1 MGRLCTFF
9 SSFRTRERRTVIY
22 LQELRDRET
31 VVVSQVSMATRGICE
46 PLKKSQR
53 IFHNTALDFTE
64 SGRGLRVEA
73 ATPHLVSVGGGRLST
88 AVTLLPLHEG
98 QTRLGTADSIPPP
111 DIEIRGPGAQRDH
124 CVIEARGG
132 AITLVPCGHPCTI
145 DGTAVREP
153 TRLTQGCMLCLGQWN
168 FFRFNHP
175 DEAVRIRSML
185 APSANPPAAPSHAMS
200 SVNGNDARRRDGAP
214 AGRAGARDKL
224 LNACSIEQD
233 LQDIIDSL
241 TLESNTASG
250 APLTPASFTSVAS
263 APDNGN
269 NNHQQQQQPR
279 GVPCSPPSSP
289 ERVSLSG
296 SCYDNLASAS
306 SSPSSPSSSSSSNDN
321 HGTPPVPARSSSYNF
336 TSQRSANGFRAAAAA
351 PPVATAMPAAPAARA
366 ESPRAPRRRI
376 RDAPMER
383 PHLAHAKPGQG
394 GGGIGGV
401 PPESGGC
408 ANANA
413 AAACFP
419 GFSPESPPSPRLP
432 RASLERGGGAATAAG
447 PVPLSPRAA
456 RRSATT
462 PPASPEASRRGCF
475 PISLASPQGPSR
487 WQQQQQ
493 QQPPHSPS
501 SARRLVA
508 RGGGGGGGGALEGR
522 SPTLGVQS
530 SQRWGQPQAKPAGVG
545 PDGSPRSL
553 LSPDYGHHQQQQQ
566 PPRPL
571 DTLPPLSPK
580 SSRKA
585 AASPALAGPESCP
598 SVGKRLGGVFT
609 SPAFIRRS
617 GGGGGGGDSG
627 SGARE
632 GLVIL
637 DHEAAAAASSSPSG
651 TPGGSFSVAT
661 KVKIPAS
668 TITTAAAASTTTA
681 TTPPVPRS
689 PCRSPALQRRR
700 PPAPLSP
707 NLSSSLTMTMRSP
720 TATAATAATT
730 SIATAAK
737 PDGGRPTALDRSA
750 GSDSERDLPP
760 EEEVDDGGKAAAT
773 TVPASPPRLRERKGS
788 ISEIR
793 DGDESEL
800 RQYHRRHRDERLR
813 EQETERLERQ
823 RLETILSLCAE
834 YHEKGSISDL
844 RGIMA
849 QSPGDDSRHDDA
861 SAEMG
866 GTAVTMATR
875 GGGGGGGEGPTGCR
889 DECSS
894 STESAQ
900 DEGYIQTMSSYDRAP
915 SPPEQSRRAPRQE
928 ARLKLA
934 ERKQEVMRREVGL
947 EQEVMRRGAEHRQE
961 VMRLDVRRAQ
971 LVAVVEELKRRIHDV
986 QSQLEDCAREAEME
1000 RALLEG
1006 EKAAEKSNLG
1016 KDQEVIAALQRKM
1029 SELEA
1034 RVACQRDK
1042 GKARLVEE
1050 RQNLDDLRAKKSD
1063 VETQLHSCPEALRE
1077 QMDEELRMVSDQLEC
1092 GARRFEDLEF
1102 QQLETESRLEEER
1115 EAGLHSVLKDMTELR
1130 RTIVSRKERLCA
1142 LERQANQTLRA
1153 AEVERQRLQRERGTL
1168 VRLYE
1173 REREELSLVEVE
1185 LAEMMGNVDVGAA
1198 LSPALREEPLTLPEP
1213 SLNIINTPSDF
1224 PSTLTLT
1231 SSSSSSSL
1239 SSSSSSSSAQ
1249 TARNLRQEYFTL
1261 SQINQLYVGTE
1272 PESGHAHPTQ
1282 APPTHSSA
1290 VMETARSAVNLSQAS
1305 PPDIPLAEEPRD
1317 CALALCPPL
1326 GSERWYSD
1334 CVAGFGPP
1342 RTIPPPP
1349 PLPAKQ
1355 RGGSRGAADQQL
1367 DVSGESALRL
1377 KGKKSR
1383 RAAPSSAPCTPYS
1396 SATLGR
1402 NVSLKSSVLAQLGT
1416 NSLPRNLKAT
1426 LQEIENKRQQTFQEK
1441 GHQVI
1446 EEQRRRLA
1454 DLRLRAAAEAQT
1466 QWAALHALPS
1476 SPTSSSSRG
1485 CAEEEEE
1492 VDQEAAAAA
1501 AMVVEELL
1509 GNGGDGAGGRVGGGG
1524 GAYDTL
1530 SLESSD
1536 SMDTSVSNANS
1547 QCSPDAMSSASGMDT
1562 VRLEEMERMLR
1573 DAQVEKARLLEMK
1586 EREAEE
1592 RRRALDLERR
1602 RRERVEAQL
1611 RDETERQRR
1620 LLAGAGGGGGPP
1632 PRGGGDAGGAPSWGG
1647 GGGPGGGSSRGADVR
1662 LRDAHAVQQSRP
1674 LTRYLPVRKEDF
1686 DLRGHV
1692 EAAGHGV
1699 ETCRHVALTAKTCR
1713 GLLTKMGGKIKTWR
1727 KRWFVF
1733 DRNKRTLAYY
1743 ADKHEAKLKGVIYFQ
1758 AIQEVYYDHLK
1769 NANKPW
1775 GILRF
1780 AKITSPNP
1788 ALTFCVKTHDRVYY
1802 MVAQSPEAMRIWMD
1816 VIITGA
1822 EGYTLF
1828 LN

>member
-1 MGRLCTFF
+1 MFPIQEIV
-9 SSFRTRERRTVIY
+9 TREQ
-22 LQELRDRET
+22 LNELRDRET

-98 QTRLGTADSIPPP
+98 QTKLGTADSIPPP

-124 CVIEARGG
+124 CIIESRGG

-200 SVNGNDARRRDGAP
+200 SVNGNDPRRRDGAP

-241 TLESNTASG
+241 TLESNTAAG
-250 APLTPASFTSVAS
+250 APLTPASFASVAS
-263 APDNGN
+263 APENGN
-269 NNHQQQQQPR
+269 NNRQQPQPR

-289 ERVSLSG
+289 GRVSLSG

-306 SSPSSPSSSSSSNDN
+306 SSPSSSTSSNDN
-321 HGTPPVPARSSSYNF
+321 RGTPPVPARSSSYNF

-351 PPVATAMPAAPAARA
+351 AAATATPAAPAAGA

-376 RDAPMER
+376 RDAPTER
-383 PHLAHAKPGQG
+383 PHLAHAKPSQG
-394 GGGIGGV
+394 GG
-401 PPESGGC
+401 
-408 ANANA
+408 ADA

-419 GFSPESPPSPRLP
+419 GFSPEGPPSPRLP
-432 RASLERGGGAATAAG
+432 RVSPERGGGAATAAG

-456 RRSATT
+456 RRSAT
-462 PPASPEASRRGCF
+462 PPASPEVSRRGCF

-493 QQPPHSPS
+493 QPPHSPS

-508 RGGGGGGGGALEGR
+508 RGGGGGSSEGR

-530 SQRWGQPQAKPAGVG
+530 DQRWGQPQAKPAAVG
-545 PDGSPRSL
+545 PDGSPRSP

-566 PPRPL
+566 QQRRPL
-571 DTLPPLSPK
+571 DALPPLSPK

-609 SPAFIRRS
+609 SPAFVRRS
-617 GGGGGGGDSG
+617 SGGVGGGAGGDSG
-627 SGARE
+627 GGARE
-632 GLVIL
+632 GLVIF
-637 DHEAAAAASSSPSG
+637 DHEFGAAAAAASSSTSG
-651 TPGGSFSVAT
+651 PPGGSFSVAT

-668 TITTAAAASTTTA
+668 TTTTTAAAAAAASTTTTT

-689 PCRSPALQRRR
+689 PCRSPGLQRRR
-700 PPAPLSP
+700 PPAPPSP

-720 TATAATAATT
+720 AATPATSPIAA
-730 SIATAAK
+730 AAAAAK
-737 PDGGRPTALDRSA
+737 PDGGRPSALDRSA
-750 GSDSERDLPP
+750 GSDSERDFPP
-760 EEEVDDGGKAAAT
+760 EEEEEVVVDDGGKAAAAAAAAAA
-773 TVPASPPRLRERKGS
+773 PASPPRLRERKGS

-793 DGDESEL
+793 GGDESEL

-844 RGIMA
+844 RGIMGKTEGGGSGEEEARPVAAAAPAPVSAATVDSA

-861 SAEMG
+861 GEEMG

-875 GGGGGGGEGPTGCR
+875 GGGGGGGEGPAGGR

-900 DEGYIQTMSSYDRAP
+900 DEGYIQTMSSYDRVP
-915 SPPEQSRRAPRQE
+915 SPPEQSRRTPRQE

-934 ERKQEVMRREVGL
+934 EQKQEVMRREVGL

-986 QSQLEDCAREAEME
+986 QSQMEDCAREAEME

-1034 RVACQRDK
+1034 RVARQRDK

-1050 RQNLDDLRAKKSD
+1050 RQNLDDLHAKKSD

-1077 QMDEELRMVSDQLEC
+1077 QMDEELRMVSDQLES

-1185 LAEMMGNVDVGAA
+1185 LAEAMGNVDVAAA
-1198 LSPALREEPLTLPEP
+1198 LSPALRE
-1213 SLNIINTPSDF
+1213 
-1224 PSTLTLT
+1224 
-1231 SSSSSSSL
+1231 
-1239 SSSSSSSSAQ
+1239 
-1249 TARNLRQEYFTL
+1249 EYFTL

-1272 PESGHAHPTQ
+1272 PRSGHAHPTQ
-1282 APPTHSSA
+1282 APPTHSS
-1290 VMETARSAVNLSQAS
+1290 VVVETARSAVNLSQAS
-1305 PPDIPLAEEPRD
+1305 PPDIPLAEEPRE
-1317 CALALCPPL
+1317 CALAPCPPL

-1355 RGGSRGAADQQL
+1355 RGGSKEAADQQL

-1383 RAAPSSAPCTPYS
+1383 RPAPSSAPCTPYS

-1492 VDQEAAAAA
+1492 EVEEAAAAAA

-1509 GNGGDGAGGRVGGGG
+1509 GNGGGGAGGRVGGGG

-1573 DAQVEKARLLEMK
+1573 EAQVEKARLLEMK
-1586 EREAEE
+1586 ERETEE
-1592 RRRALDLERR
+1592 RRRALELERR

-1620 LLAGAGGGGGPP
+1620 LLAGAGGGGGAP
-1632 PRGGGDAGGAPSWGG
+1632 PRGGGDAGGPPSWGG

-1780 AKITSPNP
+1780 AKITLCKRLDVGFFVCPERQRPCLWFFFSPP
-1788 ALTFCVKTHDRVYY
+1788 GMHSY
-1802 MVAQSPEAMRIWMD
+1802 
-1816 VIITGA
+1816 
-1822 EGYTLF
+1822 
-1828 LN
+1828 

>member
-844 RGIMA
+844 RGIMGKTEGGGSGEEARPVAMATPAPVSAATVDSA

-1198 LSPALREEPLTLPEP
+1198 LSPALRE
-1213 SLNIINTPSDF
+1213 
-1224 PSTLTLT
+1224 
-1231 SSSSSSSL
+1231 
-1239 SSSSSSSSAQ
+1239 
-1249 TARNLRQEYFTL
+1249 
-1261 SQINQLYVGTE
+1261 
-1272 PESGHAHPTQ
+1272 
-1282 APPTHSSA
+1282 
-1290 VMETARSAVNLSQAS
+1290 
-1305 PPDIPLAEEPRD
+1305 
-1317 CALALCPPL
+1317 
-1326 GSERWYSD
+1326 
-1334 CVAGFGPP
+1334 
-1342 RTIPPPP
+1342 
-1349 PLPAKQ
+1349 
-1355 RGGSRGAADQQL
+1355 QL

>member
-844 RGIMA
+844 RGIMGKTEGGGSGEEARPVAMATPAPVSAATVDSA

-1198 LSPALREEPLTLPEP
+1198 LSPALRE
-1213 SLNIINTPSDF
+1213 
-1224 PSTLTLT
+1224 
-1231 SSSSSSSL
+1231 
-1239 SSSSSSSSAQ
+1239 
-1249 TARNLRQEYFTL
+1249 
-1261 SQINQLYVGTE
+1261 
-1272 PESGHAHPTQ
+1272 
-1282 APPTHSSA
+1282 
-1290 VMETARSAVNLSQAS
+1290 
-1305 PPDIPLAEEPRD
+1305 
-1317 CALALCPPL
+1317 
-1326 GSERWYSD
+1326 
-1334 CVAGFGPP
+1334 
-1342 RTIPPPP
+1342 
-1349 PLPAKQ
+1349 
-1355 RGGSRGAADQQL
+1355 
-1367 DVSGESALRL
+1367 
-1377 KGKKSR
+1377 
-1383 RAAPSSAPCTPYS
+1383 
-1396 SATLGR
+1396 
-1402 NVSLKSSVLAQLGT
+1402 SSVLAQLGT

>member
-1 MGRLCTFF
+1 
-9 SSFRTRERRTVIY
+9 
-22 LQELRDRET
+22 
-31 VVVSQVSMATRGICE
+31 
-46 PLKKSQR
+46 
-53 IFHNTALDFTE
+53 
-64 SGRGLRVEA
+64 
-73 ATPHLVSVGGGRLST
+73 
-88 AVTLLPLHEG
+88 
-98 QTRLGTADSIPPP
+98 
-111 DIEIRGPGAQRDH
+111 
-124 CVIEARGG
+124 
-132 AITLVPCGHPCTI
+132 
-145 DGTAVREP
+145 
-153 TRLTQGCMLCLGQWN
+153 MLCLGQWN

-185 APSANPPAAPSHAMS
+185 APSANPPAAPSHATMS
-200 SVNGNDARRRDGAP
+200 SVNGNDARRRDGAL

-269 NNHQQQQQPR
+269 NNHQQQQQPPR

-336 TSQRSANGFRAAAAA
+336 TSQRSANGFRATAAA
-351 PPVATAMPAAPAARA
+351 PPVVTATPAATAARA

-376 RDAPMER
+376 RDAPTER

-394 GGGIGGV
+394 GGGGGGGAGV
-401 PPESGGC
+401 PPESGGG

-432 RASLERGGGAATAAG
+432 RASLEWGGGAATAAG

-487 WQQQQQ
+487 WQQQQ
-493 QQPPHSPS
+493 PPHSPS

-508 RGGGGGGGGALEGR
+508 RGGGGGGALEGR

-545 PDGSPRSL
+545 PDGSPRSP
-553 LSPDYGHHQQQQQ
+553 LSPDYGHQQQQQ

-617 GGGGGGGDSG
+617 GGGGGDSG
-627 SGARE
+627 GGARE
-632 GLVIL
+632 GFVIF
-637 DHEAAAAASSSPSG
+637 DHEAAAASPSPSG

-668 TITTAAAASTTTA
+668 TTTTAAAASTTTMT

-720 TATAATAATT
+720 TATAATSATAATAA
-730 SIATAAK
+730 IATAAK

-760 EEEVDDGGKAAAT
+760 EEEEVDDGGKAAAT
-773 TVPASPPRLRERKGS
+773 AVPESPPRLRERKGS

-793 DGDESEL
+793 GGDESEL

-844 RGIMA
+844 RGIMGKTEGGGSGEEARPVAMATPAPVSMATVDSA

-861 SAEMG
+861 SEEMG

-1050 RQNLDDLRAKKSD
+1050 RQHLDDLRAKKAD

-1115 EAGLHSVLKDMTELR
+1115 EAGLHSVLKDMTDLR

-1153 AEVERQRLQRERGTL
+1153 SEVERQRLQRERGTL

-1198 LSPALREEPLTLPEP
+1198 LSPTLRE
-1213 SLNIINTPSDF
+1213 
-1224 PSTLTLT
+1224 
-1231 SSSSSSSL
+1231 
-1239 SSSSSSSSAQ
+1239 
-1249 TARNLRQEYFTL
+1249 
-1261 SQINQLYVGTE
+1261 
-1272 PESGHAHPTQ
+1272 
-1282 APPTHSSA
+1282 
-1290 VMETARSAVNLSQAS
+1290 
-1305 PPDIPLAEEPRD
+1305 
-1317 CALALCPPL
+1317 
-1326 GSERWYSD
+1326 
-1334 CVAGFGPP
+1334 
-1342 RTIPPPP
+1342 
-1349 PLPAKQ
+1349 
-1355 RGGSRGAADQQL
+1355 L

-1485 CAEEEEE
+1485 CAEEEE
-1492 VDQEAAAAA
+1492 VDQEEAAAAA

-1509 GNGGDGAGGRVGGGG
+1509 GNGGGGAGGRVGGGG

-1573 DAQVEKARLLEMK
+1573 EAQVEKARLLEMK

-1620 LLAGAGGGGGPP
+1620 LLAGAGGGGGAAPP
-1632 PRGGGDAGGAPSWGG
+1632 GWGGTRGGPRRGGE
-1647 GGGPGGGSSRGADVR
+1647 GGGPSGGSSRGADVR